1 MPVLINVNTWPWS
14 TLVYWPQCLLDSR
27 FIPIISAAF
36 WKMHNTRNLEVEWS
50 LETCRDLWW
59 FMTERISRT
68 IQRFLMPSS
77 CVLMKTLIV
86 GLLHLH
92 MLYFSPTTWD
102 KNIQVDNIKELPS
115 KPLSQK
121 FPQHR
126 SISTEWAKA
135 ACSELVEHRMWA
147 SIVHHQKWTKAL
159 TLMVIFGAVR
169 SGTKGYVLG
178 ISMIQGISWF
188 KWNLKLQ
195 HIAKYVTDI
204 R

>member
-1 MPVLINVNTWPWS
+1 MMIYDWKDFQDHSEIFDAFVMCFNENTNCRTFASSHVVLFASHLRQKHT
-14 TLVYWPQCLLDSR
+14 SR
-27 FIPIISAAF
+27 QHRS
-36 WKMHNTRNLEVEWS
+36 
-50 LETCRDLWW
+50 
-59 FMTERISRT
+59 
-68 IQRFLMPSS
+68 
-77 CVLMKTLIV
+77 
-86 GLLHLH
+86 
-92 MLYFSPTTWD
+92 
-102 KNIQVDNIKELPS
+102 ELPELS
-115 KPLSQK
+115 LYISQK

-195 HIAKYVTDI
+195 HIAKNVTNIIMDQVI
-204 R
+204 NN